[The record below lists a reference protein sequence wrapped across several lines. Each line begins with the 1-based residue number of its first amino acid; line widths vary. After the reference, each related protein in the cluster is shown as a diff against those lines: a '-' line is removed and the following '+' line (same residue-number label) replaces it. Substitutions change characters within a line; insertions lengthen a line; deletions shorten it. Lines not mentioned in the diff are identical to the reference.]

1 MITNRLT
8 AGHESDLP
16 RLIEQLR
23 SVEQPG
29 SGLVRS
35 TAMRDQK
42 DPSKVYWATDGTVP
56 VYPDGAAREVSR
68 ARSADRY
75 SPNRRLLPA
84 WMAVLIFTGR
94 HSGTRYRVPIGIH
107 DVQDIPTVFTDRPW
121 RLNFREGAPVT
132 VVQGGQQRHG
142 NGVLVEGRENVG
154 VALLDALQRT
164 SRPSNLGLKVAKG
177 HEPTVEDLAALG
189 SSMIQIQYDTA

>member
-1 MITNRLT
+1 MP
-8 AGHESDLP
+8 SDSDP
-16 RLIEQLR
+16 TGT
-23 SVEQPG
+23 PG
-29 SGLVRS
+29 VRS
-35 TAMRDQK
+35 QPPPETLLRIINPTVRALL
-42 DPSKVYWATDGTVP
+42 GTP
-56 VYPDGAAREVSR
+56 AG
-68 ARSADRY
+68 
-75 SPNRRLLPA
+75 RLLPS

-164 SRPSNLGLKVAKG
+164 SRPSNLGLKVVKG
-177 HEPTVEDLAALG
+177 HEPTVADLAALG
-189 SSMIQIQYDTA
+189 SSMIQIQYDTEQARGETVHLRHR